1 MWRYAWLFFS
11 SSGPLFQRGLLYICR
26 EIFEERRMSPSW
38 IQLLI
43 VVVVALLLFGGRGR
57 ISSIMG
63 DMAKGIGAFRK
74 GLKDE
79 EETKS
84 VEKDE
89 MVDVTPKKDETKA
102 SS

>member
-11 SSGPLFQRGLLYICR
+11 SFVPLFQRELLYIFR
-26 EIFEERRMSPSW
+26 EFLKERGMSPSW

-84 VEKDE
+84 VDNDD
-89 MVDVTPKKDETKA
+89 MVNVTPKKDETKA